1 MSEKYA
7 WVAVGVLACLLVY
20 KIFRQKKEKI
30 KFFLPYMIVGAYPFV
45 WYFILKNHS
54 YIHSFFT
61 YREFTIALYAC
72 LVSIVS
78 WDTFAAGGREKYV

>member
-1 MSEKYA
+1 
-7 WVAVGVLACLLVY
+7 
-20 KIFRQKKEKI
+20 
-30 KFFLPYMIVGAYPFV
+30 MIAGAYPFV

-54 YIHSFFT
+54 YIHLFFT

-78 WDTFAAGGREKYV
+78 WGTFVAGGREKDV